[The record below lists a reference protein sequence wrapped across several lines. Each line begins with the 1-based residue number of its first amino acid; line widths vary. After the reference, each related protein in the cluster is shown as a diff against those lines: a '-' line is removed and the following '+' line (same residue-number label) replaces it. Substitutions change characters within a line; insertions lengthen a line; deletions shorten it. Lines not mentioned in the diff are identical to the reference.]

1 MCGLYLLGSPSCQ
14 VAKVGFSSDI
24 TGRFR
29 RLKTALNRAESS
41 LGFLGL
47 DDSEL
52 QLIAQDFALI
62 GIQSTDSMFPL
73 SIESNCICLMSQC
86 FQTIGRSNEWFF
98 VAGASF
104 TDIREMLGFL
114 PTA

>member
-1 MCGLYLLGSPSCQ
+1 MALRSAKGYVEEGAMCGLYLLGSPSCQ

-52 QLIAQDFALI
+52 QLIAQYFAL
-62 GIQSTDSMFPL
+62 FPL

-98 VAGASF
+98 
-104 TDIREMLGFL
+104 
-114 PTA
+114 